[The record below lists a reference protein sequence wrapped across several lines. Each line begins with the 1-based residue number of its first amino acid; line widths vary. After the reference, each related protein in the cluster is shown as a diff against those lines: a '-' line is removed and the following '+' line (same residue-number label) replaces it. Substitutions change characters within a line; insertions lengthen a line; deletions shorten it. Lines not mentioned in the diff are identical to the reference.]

1 MLNLGS
7 NWYGWWPFFTN
18 LLILSKTNNFGNLP
32 SCDITQPFWKNNLCL
47 HFVLKSFIYQRLNL
61 YANMI
66 TLLPLRYFVFQN
78 STLKSN
84 CYLIKGHH
92 ASVFK
97 QFHFNSRSIP
107 FKPVLTPL
115 SLTQK
120 CIVGLLLSLSI
131 CSDKGSL
138 QSHICYI
145 WRVW

>member
-18 LLILSKTNNFGNLP
+18 LLILSKTLEISPLLILLNHFGKQSMFTFCSQKFRL
-32 SCDITQPFWKNNLCL
+32 
-47 HFVLKSFIYQRLNL
+47 FILNL

-97 QFHFNSRSIP
+97 QFHFNSRSIQ